1 MNNLRTYK
9 NTKKKYTGPPKMKPE
24 IEENPTKKRPLMEKG
39 TEYQYALSPNLI
51 LMIPKWIYKKGKK
64 NTNTKAMKI
73 PNKRRVHNE
82 KTETQH

>member
-1 MNNLRTYK
+1 
-9 NTKKKYTGPPKMKPE
+9 
-24 IEENPTKKRPLMEKG
+24 MEKG